1 MASRHKTSRGVIVDM
16 DQVRLANEDTIAIG
30 NAKTNAR
37 GDQLGSGGKVVKTK
51 AQVMQEYHNLN
62 TDIVEHDEP
71 VGTSSKSQ
79 SAQVLVQG
87 IEDVE
92 ENKVVTPVAEST
104 PVTATAPKKEEVK
117 EEVKAEPVVEQEK
130 KETYVKPRG
139 SFAES
144 VAQDTQV
151 VEQEKLEPANSNKS
165 KGISR
170 I

>member
-51 AQVMQEYHNLN
+51 AQVMQEYHSLN
-62 TDIVEHDEP
+62 TDIVQHGEP
-71 VGTSSKSQ
+71 VGTSSKGQ

-87 IEDVE
+87 IEDVA
-92 ENKVVTPVAEST
+92 ENKVVTPVAEAT
-104 PVTATAPKKEEVK
+104 PVTATAPVK
-117 EEVKAEPVVEQEK
+117 EEVKAEPVVEPEV

>member
-1 MASRHKTSRGVIVDM
+1 MASRHKTSRGVIVDI

-87 IEDVE
+87 IEDVA
-92 ENKVVTPVAEST
+92 ENKVVTPVPEST
-104 PVTATAPKKEEVK
+104 PVTATAPKK

>member
-1 MASRHKTSRGVIVDM
+1 MASRHKTSRGVIVDI

-71 VGTSSKSQ
+71 VGTSSKPKDS
-79 SAQVLVQG
+79 QVLVKG
-87 IEDVE
+87 IEDVA
-92 ENKVVTPVAEST
+92 ENKVVTPVAEAT
-104 PVTATAPKKEEVK
+104 PVTASAPKK

>member
-1 MASRHKTSRGVIVDM
+1 MASRHKTSRGVIVDI

-62 TDIVEHDEP
+62 TDIVQHDEP

-87 IEDVE
+87 IEDVA
-92 ENKVVTPVAEST
+92 ENKVVTPVPEST
-104 PVTATAPKKEEVK
+104 PVTATAPKK

>member
-1 MASRHKTSRGVIVDM
+1 MASRHKTSRGVIVDI

-71 VGTSSKSQ
+71 VGTSSKPKDP
-79 SAQVLVQG
+79 QVLVKG
-87 IEDVE
+87 IEDVA
-92 ENKVVTPVAEST
+92 ENKVVTPVAEAT
-104 PVTATAPKKEEVK
+104 PVTSSAPKKEEVI
-117 EEVKAEPVVEQEK
+117 AEPVVEQEK

>member
-1 MASRHKTSRGVIVDM
+1 M
-16 DQVRLANEDTIAIG
+16 
-30 NAKTNAR
+30 
-37 GDQLGSGGKVVKTK
+37 
-51 AQVMQEYHNLN
+51 
-62 TDIVEHDEP
+62 
-71 VGTSSKSQ
+71 
-79 SAQVLVQG
+79 
-87 IEDVE
+87 
-92 ENKVVTPVAEST
+92 
-104 PVTATAPKKEEVK
+104 
-117 EEVKAEPVVEQEK
+117 VEQEK